1 MSLNVNKTREDF
13 PALQQSIKGRPPIYL
28 DNACM
33 TMRPKQVIEAMNEY
47 YYSYPACGERSQHAW
62 GKRVTDK
69 VNESRKII
77 SGFINSRKE
86 EEIIFTKNTTEG
98 LNIVANSFDFG
109 KKNTVLL
116 SEKEHN
122 SNLLPW
128 LRLKQQDKINIS
140 FVKWDDNKGGFD
152 VEDFKSKVKN
162 AGLVSVVWTS
172 NMDGSSSPVEKIVKI
187 SHENKVPV
195 MLDGAQAVPHKT
207 VDVKKLDVDFLAFS
221 GHKMLGPTGMGALY
235 GKKEMLERLSGL
247 AVGGGTVFDSK
258 YDSMVW
264 EHLPERLEPGL
275 QNYAGIIGMAAAAEY
290 LKKIGMKD
298 IESHEKKLNKM
309 ATDGLL
315 NAGATILGPKDAEL
329 RSGIASFNIKGMDFH
344 TLAIM
349 LNESKN
355 IMIRSGR
362 HCVHSWFNANNV
374 EGSARA
380 SFYLYNSEEEVKIF
394 NEEIMKIARMAK

>member
-1 MSLNVNKTREDF
+1 MSLNVSKIRGDF

-128 LRLKQQDKINIS
+128 LRLKQQGKINIS
-140 FVKWDDNKGGFD
+140 FVKWDDNKSGFD
-152 VEDFKSKVKN
+152 VEDFKAKVKN

-298 IESHEKKLNKM
+298 IEVHEKKLNKM

-315 NAGATILGPKDAEL
+315 NAGAIILGPKEAEL
-329 RSGIASFNIKGMDFH
+329 RSGIASFNINGMDFH